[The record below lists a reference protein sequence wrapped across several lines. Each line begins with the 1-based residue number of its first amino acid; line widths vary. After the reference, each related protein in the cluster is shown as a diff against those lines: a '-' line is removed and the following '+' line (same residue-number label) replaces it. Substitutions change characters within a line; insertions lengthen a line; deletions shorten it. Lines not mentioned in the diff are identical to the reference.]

1 MQVMMGHYHQ
11 LSRNCELVGKLE
23 KTEYQVH
30 VNMCTRWVW
39 EKPTQTTG
47 SFLLK
52 DEKQLATKHSKY
64 SFVMLVLTQK
74 RGNIGTFN
82 Y

>member
-1 MQVMMGHYHQ
+1 MMGHYHE
-11 LSRNCELVGKLE
+11 LSRNCELVGKQE

-30 VNMCTRWVW
+30 VNMCTRCVW

-52 DEKQLATKHSKY
+52 DKKQMATKHSKY